1 MRDSNDREP
10 IDIATLTVSARN
22 EDIPIPMDA
31 IEELSLKA
39 ALSWAQANAGEFL
52 ESPALFGADVA
63 KAYRAAF
70 ALLSGRVSLSPP
82 EAASKTAR

>member
-1 MRDSNDREP
+1 MRESNGCDP
-10 IDIATLTVSARN
+10 IAITTLATPVRS
-22 EDIPIPMDA
+22 EGVPIPMDA

-52 ESPALFGADVA
+52 GSPALFGADVA

-70 ALLSGRVSLSPP
+70 ALLSERVPLSSP
-82 EAASKTAR
+82 EVVSRTAR